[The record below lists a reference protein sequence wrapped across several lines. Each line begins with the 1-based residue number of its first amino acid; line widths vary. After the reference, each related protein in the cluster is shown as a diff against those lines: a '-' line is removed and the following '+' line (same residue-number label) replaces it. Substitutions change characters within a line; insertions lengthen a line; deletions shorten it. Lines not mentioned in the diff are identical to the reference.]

1 MSVHIYLLSFVGIV
15 RTISEQGPNQSRR
28 NISEQIGTLYGIFQ
42 PTQMKLQSVT
52 SVGILA

>member
-1 MSVHIYLLSFVGIV
+1 MSVHIYLLSFVGVV

-28 NISEQIGTLYGIFQ
+28 NISEQIGTLYGILQ